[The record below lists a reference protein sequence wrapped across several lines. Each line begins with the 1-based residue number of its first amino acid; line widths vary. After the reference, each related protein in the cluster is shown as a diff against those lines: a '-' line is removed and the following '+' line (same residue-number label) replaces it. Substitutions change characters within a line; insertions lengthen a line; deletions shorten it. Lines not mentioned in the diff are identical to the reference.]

1 MVQGQLWHL
10 VPVKPLQLLKIS
22 GRKRKKKKRC
32 HQYPAPTCC
41 PPSACVYDWVQGLG
55 GAPDE
60 PHAANVSDLKT
71 EGSGV
76 GVSKEPPVNV
86 KANNGH
92 FNAGKFNPDDEGITT
107 ALASEAQGAS
117 SLCFKVTLTERVEV
131 TWETLLVGNRL
142 FVEIPTGILPAGSKE
157 SFVTL
162 LEYAEEVLNC
172 SFVIVCFKK
181 GRTDRACLIR
191 TFMFLGFTMVA
202 PGNRLVP
209 SSGDLLYM
217 AYSIDGCGSDSP
229 SDDSDDD
236 DDESE

>member
-1 MVQGQLWHL
+1 M
-10 VPVKPLQLLKIS
+10 
-22 GRKRKKKKRC
+22 C
-32 HQYPAPTCC
+32 A
-41 PPSACVYDWVQGLG
+41 YDWAPGLG

-86 KANNGH
+86 KAPGER
-92 FNAGKFNPDDEGITT
+92 FTAGKHCPGDEGITT

-117 SLCFKVTLTERVEV
+117 SLCFKVTLAERLEV
-131 TWETLLVGNRL
+131 TWETLLVGDRL
-142 FVEIPTGILPAGSKE
+142 FVEIPSGILPAGSKE

-162 LEYAEEVLNC
+162 LEYAEEVLKV

-191 TFMFLGFTMVA
+191 TFMFLGFTVVA
-202 PGNRLVP
+202 PGSRLVP
-209 SSGDLLYM
+209 ASGDLLFL
-217 AYSIDGCGSDSP
+217 AYSIDGWGSDSAP
-229 SDDSDDD
+229 SDSDDD
-236 DDESE
+236 CD

>member
-1 MVQGQLWHL
+1 M
-10 VPVKPLQLLKIS
+10 S
-22 GRKRKKKKRC
+22 
-32 HQYPAPTCC
+32 
-41 PPSACVYDWVQGLG
+41 VYDWVPGLG

-60 PHAANVSDLKT
+60 PHAVDVSDMKT

-86 KANNGH
+86 KVNNGR
-92 FNAGKFNPDDEGITT
+92 FSAGKFLNPAGEEGITE

-117 SLCFKVTLTERVEV
+117 SLCFKVTLAERMEV
-131 TWETLLVGNRL
+131 TWETMLVGERL
-142 FVEIPTGILPAGSKE
+142 FVEIPGGILPAGSKE

-162 LEYAEEVLNC
+162 LEYAEEVLKV

-191 TFMFLGFTMVA
+191 TFMFLGFAMVA

-209 SSGDLLYM
+209 TSGDLLFM
-217 AYSIDGCGSDSP
+217 AYNIDGCGSDAP
-229 SDDSDDD
+229 SDSSDDD
-236 DDESE
+236 DDDHDTD